1 MDFLVA
7 WTVKNLPAVLAEI
20 VVRTHET
27 LLLVSLVCRLAMCF
41 CLHEAQYSSPSVP
54 STKPF
59 LAAEN
64 GCLKSP
70 SERQF
75 AAEVTGVR
83 ALSARAL
90 LLVGEVMGVR
100 GQGPVAGGPLL
111 LGEVMGVRGQ
121 GLMAGGPSTLPGGGQ
136 HG

>member
-1 MDFLVA
+1 M
-7 WTVKNLPAVLAEI
+7 
-20 VVRTHET
+20 HET
-27 LLLVSLVCRLAMCF
+27 LLLVSLVCRLAVFF

-59 LAAEN
+59 LATGS

-83 ALSARAL
+83 ALSAQAP

-100 GQGPVAGGPLL
+100 GQGPASMSPTAADRRPEHPSRRRAAWVRCCCSGHHTVGPGYPSQRWDTPSSLL
-111 LGEVMGVRGQ
+111 L
-121 GLMAGGPSTLPGGGQ
+121 
-136 HG
+136 H